1 MPLLIAFLL
10 RSDSPGASSRPGS
23 QVSTARGGSRAIA
36 PDRKS
41 QQMRPIP
48 TGRRLRPLLRLRRRE
63 RLRPR
68 KRRPSV
74 CRPSTSKHYHLGPD
88 VRLDALLARATRRL
102 QARAQALEEGGHHVQ
117 RVAQLEP
124 RKRRT
129 PSSGSAAG
137 TFYWTSTELSAS
149 NSTQWAGS
157 GAETPLT

>member
-1 MPLLIAFLL
+1 MMFDGSWGFTATHGSSSLFAQLTSPGNRNPEMSHDENGLALDAWLTDVVAYDPAEAMATGKRINRVATAAASGMPLLIAFLL

-68 KRRPSV
+68 KR
-74 CRPSTSKHYHLGPD
+74 K
-88 VRLDALLARATRRL
+88 A
-102 QARAQALEEGGHHVQ
+102 
-117 RVAQLEP
+117 
-124 RKRRT
+124 
-129 PSSGSAAG
+129 
-137 TFYWTSTELSAS
+137 
-149 NSTQWAGS
+149 
-157 GAETPLT
+157 